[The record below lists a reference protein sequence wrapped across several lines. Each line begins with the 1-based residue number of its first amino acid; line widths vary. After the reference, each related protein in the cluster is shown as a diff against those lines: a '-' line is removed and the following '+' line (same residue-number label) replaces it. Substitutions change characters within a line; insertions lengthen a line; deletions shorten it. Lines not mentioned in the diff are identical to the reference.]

1 MIDGM
6 QLNKGD
12 LDVRLGFKE
21 LSVQKEQRKVVPYLD
36 TSFNQPS
43 SNTSLESSKGTSN
56 MNSETSSHERQ

>member
-1 MIDGM
+1 M
-6 QLNKGD
+6 
-12 LDVRLGFKE
+12 LGLVLKSFQCKE
-21 LSVQKEQRKVVPYLD
+21 KSEQRKVVPYLD